1 MDASFFNLSFRRV
14 GWQDVL
20 MDADFVGRMGP
31 QLELLLPLLDEKS
44 RRLVLGAVARA
55 AGEGGVTAV
64 AAATGAG
71 RQTVADGAADLASG
85 DVPPP
90 GRSRRPGGGRKR
102 LEDHDPQLRAAMLGL
117 LEEPSRGDPMV
128 LLLWTTL
135 PVRDIAR
142 ELTRQGHPCGR
153 GAVLRMLHA
162 EGLSTQG
169 NSRTIEGRRHPDRDA
184 QFRYIDATAK
194 EYLAAGD
201 PVISVDAK
209 KKEQVG
215 QYATAGRCRRPAGDP
230 VRVRDHDFP
239 DDEKGKPDEEKGKVA
254 PYGIYDIA
262 DNPGFV
268 NVGTDHD
275 TAAFAV
281 ESIRRWWQRCGR
293 DRYPG
298 ARRLLVTC
306 DAGGSNGYRTRAWK
320 AELAAFAAR
329 AGLEVTVPRFPPGTS
344 KWNKIKHRL
353 FSQATRTWRARPPAS
368 HQVILSANAATTTST
383 ALKVTAALDPGRYP
397 TGTEVSDTAMKD
409 IEDRYLTRHA
419 FHGDW
424 NHAISPAPR
433 APAPPPAPAPR
444 PGPGHPGRPR
454 HHRHPPPGPGR
465 PGHRAR
471 GPLRRLPRAAAPP
484 NPRRPPPQGLRPRRP
499 VQAHPGRLP
508 PGRRLPLPPRHDL
521 PAHRHPA
528 RHRPLPHQHRHP
540 RDRRPARQRRHPA
553 HPRPAPPPH
562 PQRPAPPRRSN
573 RNHPPRTPHRQPT
586 PHQTSTLTTP
596 DTPQTRLN

>member
-1 MDASFFNLSFRRV
+1 MGV
-14 GWQDVL
+14 
-20 MDADFVGRMGP
+20 DADFVGRMGP

-55 AGEGGVTAV
+55 AGDGGVTAV

-71 RQTVADGAADLASG
+71 WQTVADGVADLASG

-90 GRSRRPGGGRKR
+90 GRARRPGGGRKR
-102 LEDHDPQLRAAMLGL
+102 LEDHDPQLRAAMTGL
-117 LEEPSRGDPMV
+117 LEESSRGDPVV

-135 PVRDIAR
+135 SVRDIAR

-162 EGLSTQG
+162 GGFSTQG
-169 NSRTIEGRRHPDRDA
+169 SSRTIEGRRHPDRDA

-215 QYATAGRCRRPAGDP
+215 RYATAGRCWRPAGDP

-239 DDEKGKPDEEKGKVA
+239 DDEKGTPDEEKGKVA

-262 DNPGFV
+262 DNSGFV

-281 ESIRRWWQRCGR
+281 ESIRRWRERCGR

-306 DAGGSNGYRTRAWK
+306 DAGGSNGYRTRGRK
-320 AELAAFAAR
+320 AELAAFAAQ
-329 AGLEVTVPRFPPGTS
+329 AGLEVTVLHFPPGTS
-344 KWNKIKHRL
+344 KWNKIEHRL
-353 FSQATRTWRARPPAS
+353 FSRITRTWRARPLAS
-368 HQVILSANAATTTST
+368 HQVILSTIAATATST
-383 ALKVTAALDPGRYP
+383 GLTVTAVLDPGRYP
-397 TGTEVSDTAMKD
+397 TGTEVSNAAMKD
-409 IEDRYLTRHA
+409 IEDRFLTRRA

-424 NHAISPAPR
+424 NYAISPVPR
-433 APAPPPAPAPR
+433 APAPPPAPAPH
-444 PGPGHPGRPR
+444 PGPDLGTLADPAITGIPR
-454 HHRHPPPGPGR
+454 QDLDALATALEVPYAASREQRLHLARGGPRRRTSGPAAPVKLSLPAYLLAAIYRYRLGMTCQHIAAMLAVDQSLISTATREIASLLASAGTPLTPGP
-465 PGHRAR
+465 HRLR
-471 GPLRRLPRAAAPP
+471 TLSDLRRHAEASGITL
-484 NPRRPPPQGLRPRRP
+484 
-499 VQAHPGRLP
+499 
-508 PGRRLPLPPRHDL
+508 
-521 PAHRHPA
+521 
-528 RHRPLPHQHRHP
+528 
-540 RDRRPARQRRHPA
+540 
-553 HPRPAPPPH
+553 PAPPAASRH
-562 PQRPAPPRRSN
+562 PTRRA
-573 RNHPPRTPHRQPT
+573 
-586 PHQTSTLTTP
+586 L
-596 DTPQTRLN
+596 